1 MVIDATFWVAVSF
14 IIFILGLIYLKV
26 PQKINLLLDNSINV
40 IKNEIEEAEKIKNE
54 TKKLLNDNQ
63 IKIDNAQKESQ
74 KIIETAKAESEK
86 MIIEVNEKFFLASEN
101 RKKLADQKIEQI
113 KNIAIKEIKDTSIKI
128 AIESTEKI
136 IQTSIDK
143 SKLDTIYQENLEDI
157 KKSLKKSTTI

>member
-1 MVIDATFWVAVSF
+1 MTIDSTFWVAISF
-14 IIFILGLIYLKV
+14 FIFFGLLIYLKV

-54 TKKLLNDNQ
+54 TKKLLNDSQ

-113 KNIAIKEIKDTSIKI
+113 KNIAIKEIKNTSIKI

>member
-1 MVIDATFWVAVSF
+1 MTFDATFWVAISF
-14 IIFILGLIYLKV
+14 FIFFGLLIYLKV

-54 TKKLLNDNQ
+54 TKKLLNDSQ

-113 KNIAIKEIKDTSIKI
+113 KNIAIKEIKNTSIKI

>member
-1 MVIDATFWVAVSF
+1 MVIDATFWVAISF
-14 IIFILGLIYLKV
+14 IIFIVGLIYLKV
-26 PQKINLLLDNSINV
+26 PQKINLLLDNSINI
-40 IKNEIEEAEKIKNE
+40 IKNEIEESEKLKDE
-54 TKKLLNDNQ
+54 TKKLLNDSQ
-63 IKIDNAQKESQ
+63 TKIDNAQKESQ

-86 MIIEVNEKFFLASEN
+86 MIIDVNEKFFSSSEN
-101 RKKLADQKIEQI
+101 RKKIADQKIEQI

-143 SKLDTIYQENLEDI
+143 SKLDTIYKENLEDI

>member
-1 MVIDATFWVAVSF
+1 MEFDATFWVAISF
-14 IIFILGLIYLKV
+14 VIFFIGLIYLKV

-40 IKNEIEEAEKIKNE
+40 IKKEIEEAEKIKNE
-54 TKKLLNDNQ
+54 TKKLLNDSQ

-113 KNIAIKEIKDTSIKI
+113 KNIAIKEIKNTSIKI

>member
-1 MVIDATFWVAVSF
+1 MVIDATFWVAISF
-14 IIFILGLIYLKV
+14 IIFIVGLIYLKV
-26 PQKINLLLDNSINV
+26 PQKINLLLDNSINI
-40 IKNEIEEAEKIKNE
+40 IKNEIEESEKLKDE
-54 TKKLLNDNQ
+54 TKKLLNDSQ
-63 IKIDNAQKESQ
+63 TKIDNAQKESQ

-86 MIIEVNEKFFLASEN
+86 MIIDLNEKFFSSSEN
-101 RKKLADQKIEQI
+101 RKKIADQKIEQI

-143 SKLDTIYQENLEDI
+143 SKLDTIYKENLEDI

>member
-14 IIFILGLIYLKV
+14 IIFILVLIYLKV
-26 PQKINLLLDNSINV
+26 PQKINVLLDNSINV

-54 TKKLLNDNQ
+54 TKKLLNDSQ

-86 MIIEVNEKFFLASEN
+86 MIIEINEKFFSASEN

-113 KNIAIKEIKDTSIKI
+113 KNIAIKEIKNTSIKI

>member
-54 TKKLLNDNQ
+54 TKKLLNDSQ
-63 IKIDNAQKESQ
+63 IKMDNAQKESQ

-113 KNIAIKEIKDTSIKI
+113 KNIAIKEIKNTSIKI

>member
-54 TKKLLNDNQ
+54 TKKLLNDSQ

-113 KNIAIKEIKDTSIKI
+113 KNIAIKEIKNTSIKI

>member
-14 IIFILGLIYLKV
+14 IIFILVLIYLKV
-26 PQKINLLLDNSINV
+26 PQKINVLLDNSINV
-40 IKNEIEEAEKIKNE
+40 IKNEIEEAGKIKDE
-54 TKKLLNDNQ
+54 TKKLLNDSQ
-63 IKIDNAQKESQ
+63 TKIDNAQKESQ

-86 MIIEVNEKFFLASEN
+86 MIIEINEKFFSASEN

-157 KKSLKKSTTI
+157 KKSLKKSTTL